1 MIDLS
6 AKIKKKIQEDCF
18 EAFNNSIEKLSQDS
32 LIEFLQSQ
40 ICIEE
45 DQLFDLIL
53 NKWIPNHCTNNNN
66 NSKIDTKSA
75 IEPLIPFIRFELMSA
90 KYLTGV
96 VDPLN
101 IIPIQ
106 NLYSALKI
114 ISNPNLQNEIKDR
127 SEGLLF
133 NKCK

>member
-1 MIDLS
+1 
-6 AKIKKKIQEDCF
+6 
-18 EAFNNSIEKLSQDS
+18 
-32 LIEFLQSQ
+32 
-40 ICIEE
+40 
-45 DQLFDLIL
+45 
-53 NKWIPNHCTNNNN
+53 
-66 NSKIDTKSA
+66 
-75 IEPLIPFIRFELMSA
+75 MSA

-133 NKCK
+133 NKCKWLVFQITFNLLFLKNKLNFKKKTKKY